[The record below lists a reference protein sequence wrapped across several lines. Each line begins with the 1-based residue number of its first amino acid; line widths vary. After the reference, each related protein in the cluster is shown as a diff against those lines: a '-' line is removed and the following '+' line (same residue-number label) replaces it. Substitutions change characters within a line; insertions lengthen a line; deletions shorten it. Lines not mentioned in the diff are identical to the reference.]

1 MLRIFVAIILAGFLF
16 LWICSCSKGSSISSG
31 LITGGWRVVTDSAY
45 EGVGS
50 GNHQVVYIGH
60 LGDSYFFDGN
70 GLLYTNVNAVRDTFT
85 YTIISSTGIILNPL
99 SNVRQGYSDT
109 LSGGL
114 ELTPY
119 SLRIIGPY
127 LASPGGIF
135 GRTIT
140 LAR

>member
-1 MLRIFVAIILAGFLF
+1 MLRIFVSIIFAGFLS
-16 LWICSCSKGSSISSG
+16 LWICSCSKGSSVSSG
-31 LITGGWRVVTDSAY
+31 LITGGWRIVTDSTY

-60 LGDSYFFDGN
+60 LGDSYFFSGD

-85 YTIISSTGIILNPL
+85 YKIISLTGIILNPL
-99 SNVRQGYSDT
+99 SNVRQGYTDT
-109 LSGGL
+109 LASGL
-114 ELTPY
+114 QLTPV

-135 GRTIT
+135 GSTVT